1 MLVVE
6 IALGVVL
13 GLVIYHHWK
22 AVAEVLINLLI
33 LGGFIYG
40 VYWLWE
46 YQRDVLGG
54 ILEIIAALTVT
65 IFIANRY
72 KSWMQRLGRTAGVI
86 FRLGRRRKTVT

>member
-6 IALGVVL
+6 IALGVAL

-22 AVAEVLINLLI
+22 TVAEVLINLLI

-54 ILEIIAALTVT
+54 ILEIVAALTVT

-72 KSWMQRLGRTAGVI
+72 KSWMQRLGRTAGLI
-86 FRLGRRRKTVT
+86 FRFGRRRKTVV